1 MTIRYP
7 IARDEDGAAVHI
19 DAWDRGQSV
28 TCFGYGEDLVGRM
41 PHDGIKPTAHFA
53 HKADST
59 CSGET
64 ALHKAAKAAIVDA
77 HAKGTLGD
85 LEWECPRCKRS
96 LHVTDLRSLVLR
108 EEARPCAGVVS
119 DVLGLDSDLDGA
131 EPRVA
136 IEVVV
141 THDLESETLDRYRT
155 QGLRVYSL
163 KPSWGIVGDLVRGAD
178 ALRVDHRLGV
188 VDAAC
193 EGCQQV
199 LREKQ
204 EWETR
209 ALAQRAQA
217 WWNAWNAAWKSLGSE
232 VARRLFDQHHA
243 SRLRSLTWW
252 TAWSRVWP
260 RIADH
265 IVSSW
270 WVEWRRLWR
279 ELGAQYARPYD
290 WLRAWEAAW
299 STIGKQYAQ
308 EEVERARRRAEDVAR
323 ESARRW
329 VWWPA
334 WLQVWSN
341 IGQRESGM
349 MAAWRPICRQCRQDL
364 TADHRCP

>member
-1 MTIRYP
+1 
-7 IARDEDGAAVHI
+7 
-19 DAWDRGQSV
+19 
-28 TCFGYGEDLVGRM
+28 M

-53 HKADST
+53 HKADAA

-77 HAKGTLGD
+77 HGRGTLRG

-108 EEARPCAGVVS
+108 EETSPCAGVVS
-119 DVLGLDSDLDGA
+119 DVLGLDSNLDGA

-141 THDLESETLDRYRT
+141 SHDLEAETLARYRA
-155 QGLRVYSL
+155 QGLAVFSL
-163 KPSWGIVGDLVRGAD
+163 RPSWGIVGDLVRGAD

-188 VDAAC
+188 VDETTC

-199 LREKQ
+199 LREKR
-204 EWETR
+204 EWEAR
-209 ALAQRAQA
+209 VLAQRAQA
-217 WWNAWNAAWKSLGSE
+217 WWSAWIALWKSLGSE
-232 VARRLFDQHHA
+232 VTRRDLFDQQQQYA
-243 SRLRSLTWW
+243 LRLRSLTWW
-252 TAWSRVWP
+252 ATWSRVWP
-260 RIADH
+260 RIADD
-265 IVSSW
+265 IVSTW
-270 WVEWRRLWR
+270 WAEWRQMWR
-279 ELGAQYARPYD
+279 ELGAEYGRLYV
-290 WLRAWEAAW
+290 WFRTWRAAW
-299 STIGKQYAQ
+299 SAIGKQYAQ
-308 EEVERARRRAEDVAR
+308 EVAERDRRRAEVMAR

-329 VWWPA
+329 SWWPT

-341 IGQRESGM
+341 IGQRASGM